1 MRGLVRRPPSQHD
14 SERERKWSS
23 RRSQAALRSCEYV
36 SGAGWGKWR
45 GGMCCGERSAK
56 EAPA

>member
-1 MRGLVRRPPSQHD
+1 MRGPVCRPPSQHD

-36 SGAGWGKWR
+36 N
-45 GGMCCGERSAK
+45 GGGLCCGEKSAK